1 MSSYAG
7 SIQQYSL
14 MNRKLNDQGKMSY
27 FHMQKKNTTLVWNPP
42 SASGG
47 SLLHYDFHGLQ
58 RHRCL
63 TMAFITDCKGISAL
77 APRAPPHISFLV
89 QFGVCIAAPLTY
101 SHSSLHLQLQGVLS
115 LSNCYPSNAT
125 SITAGLSLGQWY
137 VCIGTGWHWFCQTWE
152 KLLAASQK
160 IHPCSPPI
168 TKTLPCKPSKMIEF
182 IKVQNKTLTWQE
194 KRVGKA
200 FCQLLYVVFLNW
212 NCHAM

>member
-27 FHMQKKNTTLVWNPP
+27 FYMQKKNTTLVWNPP

-63 TMAFITDCKGISAL
+63 TMAFITDCKGISAV

-115 LSNCYPSNAT
+115 FQTVTPAMPPPS
-125 SITAGLSLGQWY
+125 LLGSALASDMS
-137 VCIGTGWHWFCQTWE
+137 VLELAGTGSVRPGRSFW
-152 KLLAASQK
+152 
-160 IHPCSPPI
+160 
-168 TKTLPCKPSKMIEF
+168 
-182 IKVQNKTLTWQE
+182 
-194 KRVGKA
+194 
-200 FCQLLYVVFLNW
+200 QLLKKSTPVAPLLPKP
-212 NCHAM
+212 CHASLVKWLNL